1 MGQDAAL
8 AIEDIAC
15 VALAALHTVVVAVT
29 LQTDGST
36 AGLADTHAALVM
48 AVGRTGD
55 SWNRRQVKTRSI
67 TRTVRSFLRQC
78 SATQGE
84 GGVCVGDR
92 GRVTF
97 PTCPDHHLLC
107 LWEAFDLL
115 LLK

>member
-8 AIEDIAC
+8 AVEDIAC